1 VTRPSG
7 IPSTIPPGL
16 RLALAVAIL
25 AAVWL
30 VVLPSIGRHPAVARH
45 VRLMEACDANPSAM
59 VYTELERLPLRPAWI
74 EQHLVLWPTGN

>member
-16 RLALAVAIL
+16 RLAVAMAFL
-25 AAVWL
+25 AAIWL
-30 VVLPSIGRHPAVARH
+30 VGLPSIGRHPAVERH

-59 VYTELERLPLRPAWI
+59 VYTELEHLPLRPAWI
-74 EQHLVLWPTGN
+74 ERHLVLWPTGN

>member
-1 VTRPSG
+1 MTRPSG

-16 RLALAVAIL
+16 WLALAMAIL

-45 VRLMEACDANPSAM
+45 VRLMESREVNPSAM
-59 VYTELERLPLRPAWI
+59 VYTELERLPLRSAWI